1 VDFTEFLN
9 FPLQPMPQ
17 RALWSKLF
25 QKRLGFV
32 KRFRGDVPVLDKQL
46 SETAL
51 HFGFRKHG
59 ISLDKR
65 LRGTK
70 QQFCSF

>member
-1 VDFTEFLN
+1 MNITEFLN

-17 RALWSKLF
+17 RALWSKLL

-32 KRFRGDVPVLDKQL
+32 KRFRGDFPVLDKQL

-51 HFGFRKHG
+51 YFGFRKHG
-59 ISLDKR
+59 ISLDKK
-65 LRGTK
+65 LRGTN
-70 QQFCSF
+70 QQFGSF